1 MPVSQKEIA
10 ARREKLGLTMEEAAA
25 RAGFTGPNA
34 RIRWYEVES
43 GKIADPRA
51 STLEK
56 VAGALGCRVDDLLV
70 KRADKAAARE
80 QKDKAP
86 AQKRSSRSGSAG
98 SKG

>member
-1 MPVSQKEIA
+1 MPVNQKEIA

-51 STLEK
+51 STLER
-56 VAGALGCRVDDLLV
+56 VAGALGCLMDDLLV
-70 KRADKAAARE
+70 KKE
-80 QKDKAP
+80 KPAP